1 MNILEFARSKWALVV
16 EKAEDRLAVDKP
28 WTASSRKHSKLSRDR
43 GNKRR
48 QSRASSRRNR

>member
-1 MNILEFARSKWALVV
+1 MNILEFARSRWALVV